1 MRFSFPFR
9 FFLDIHTDD
18 HSRVR
23 LQCNGALEQE
33 DYINANF
40 IDGFHRARAYIAAQ
54 GPLPTTFADFWQ
66 MVWEQNTHVI
76 VMITNFIEG
85 GKVIFSLMLCPPLSH
100 ARQSTLSGSM
110 VYFLHQC
117 IHELFKIYSVIALK
131 CIRSEQWV

>member
-1 MRFSFPFR
+1 MYSCYS
-9 FFLDIHTDD
+9 DD

-23 LQCNGALEQE
+23 LRCNALEHE

-85 GKVIFSLMLCPPLSH
+85 GKVIFSLMLCPPLLH

-117 IHELFKIYSVIALK
+117 IHEFFKSYHYPLNLRISGKWCGSKTLT
-131 CIRSEQWV
+131 SLS

>member
-1 MRFSFPFR
+1 M
-9 FFLDIHTDD
+9 LLLLCKNKCILVIHTTDD

-23 LQCNGALEQE
+23 LRCNALEHE

-85 GKVIFSLMLCPPLSH
+85 GKVIFSLMLCRHFCMCVNQHYRDQWFIFCINAYMS
-100 ARQSTLSGSM
+100 
-110 VYFLHQC
+110 FLRFTQ
-117 IHELFKIYSVIALK
+117 
-131 CIRSEQWV
+131 

>member
-1 MRFSFPFR
+1 MRLR
-9 FFLDIHTDD
+9 
-18 HSRVR
+18 
-23 LQCNGALEQE
+23 CNALEHE

-85 GKVIFSLMLCPPLSH
+85 GKVIFCYAHVNQHYGDQWFIFCINTYYMSFLSTIPH
-100 ARQSTLSGSM
+100 T
-110 VYFLHQC
+110 
-117 IHELFKIYSVIALK
+117 IY
-131 CIRSEQWV
+131 

>member
-1 MRFSFPFR
+1 MGDVEYNGMYYILA
-9 FFLDIHTDD
+9 FLHTADD

-23 LQCNGALEQE
+23 LRCNVLEHE

-85 GKVIFSLMLCPPLSH
+85 GKVIIL
-100 ARQSTLSGSM
+100 RQSINE
-110 VYFLHQC
+110 VYGHC
-117 IHELFKIYSVIALK
+117 H
-131 CIRSEQWV
+131 